1 MDDELL
7 INEELA
13 DEEPAAEESL
23 DVVLGTI
30 KTVTSEG
37 VTIQLDGEEE
47 AGEKLYKVNASALF
61 EANDR
66 VKVHKDSGTM
76 LIEYPIGKPMAK
88 YPIPPG
94 GSDGQFLVKDGA
106 NPYKVKWSSSR
117 GIPSGG
123 SAGQVLAKTSN
134 DNYAVAWVSKGLPSG
149 GSAGQVLTKNGGTDY
164 DVAWKTIDTLPSSGT
179 TGHVLTKTA
188 TGCTWQ
194 AAPTELPSGG
204 SAGQFLEKTASGV
217 QWASVSASA
226 LVSGGY
232 SVTLN
237 STVLQPGSSGS
248 VHLGST
254 SRYFGN
260 IYTSGTSFIGYGN
273 SSNTVRIG
281 GTRTT
286 LAFFGATNGSA
297 KKTVGSSGSLATL
310 ISALQSYGLIA

>member
-1 MDDELL
+1 LDELEL
-7 INEELA
+7 EYLEEQS
-13 DEEPAAEESL
+13 EEAGQETDIE
-23 DVVLGTI
+23 LGTI
-30 KTVTSEG
+30 TGVYTDG
-37 VTIQLDGEEE
+37 VTVLLDGDEE
-47 AGEKLYKVNASALF
+47 ASEKHYRVNASALF
-61 EANDR
+61 LVGDR
-66 VKVHKDSGTM
+66 AKVHKNSGT
-76 LIEYPIGKPMAK
+76 LLVEYAIGSPMDR

-94 GSDGQFLVKDGA
+94 GSDGQVLVKDGT
-106 NPYKVKWSSSR
+106 NPYAVKWGSSH

-134 DNYAVAWVSKGLPSG
+134 DNYAVAWVSRGLPSG
-149 GSAGQVLTKNGGTDY
+149 GSKGQVLTKNGGTDY
-164 DVAWKTIDTLPSSGT
+164 DVAWTTIDTLPSSGT

-188 TGCTWQ
+188 TGCAWQ
-194 AAPTELPSGG
+194 AAPTELPSTGTTG
-204 SAGQFLEKTASGV
+204 YFLEKTATGV
-217 QWASVSASA
+217 QWAAVSAAS

-260 IYTSGTSFIGYGN
+260 IYTNGTSFIGYG
-273 SSNTVRIG
+273 SASNTVRIG
-281 GTRTT
+281 GTRST
-286 LAFFGATNGSA
+286 LAFFGHTTGST